1 MSNNVKQLTQRIQES
16 VLMLTSIAFGAVF
29 CLLANQAHIFLYGF
43 GLFGEF
49 SVLFSLIFG
58 LVSGFCYY
66 NCALYDYRKEY
77 QFFAVLK
84 HLTLMHILCF
94 AALMFL
100 EIFAMFHFFPIALIG
115 LSMLG
120 SLFVVY
126 NLFCDGWGHYGQLV
140 PRSLIEQFL
149 GTLFVGAL
157 AFAYS
162 NLCVYGFGI
171 VLGFDL
177 SIFAFTLCAMLAW
190 LMLNCFGVELLSL
203 QQQLFVGGLVFAIGA
218 ATLCICQLH
227 LPICSLYLVPAL
239 NYYIL
244 SGWLTDE
251 KQVKNLDYEINK
263 QPYSADD
270 LNKPIPVRK
279 KSIFERRSSKR
290 NPNSDEDNSQTSHSF
305 KGTYS

>member
-1 MSNNVKQLTQRIQES
+1 
-16 VLMLTSIAFGAVF
+16 
-29 CLLANQAHIFLYGF
+29 
-43 GLFGEF
+43 
-49 SVLFSLIFG
+49 
-58 LVSGFCYY
+58 
-66 NCALYDYRKEY
+66 
-77 QFFAVLK
+77 
-84 HLTLMHILCF
+84 
-94 AALMFL
+94 
-100 EIFAMFHFFPIALIG
+100 
-115 LSMLG
+115 
-120 SLFVVY
+120 
-126 NLFCDGWGHYGQLV
+126 
-140 PRSLIEQFL
+140 L

-227 LPICSLYLVPAL
+227 LPICTLYLVPAL

-279 KSIFERRSSKR
+279 KSIFECRSSKR
-290 NPNSDEDNSQTSHSF
+290 NPNSDEDNSQTSHSL
-305 KGTYS
+305 KGTDS